1 MPAHTGEAVRDRGD
15 FFGNHVNLAARM
27 ETNGDAGRVNIS
39 GATYEL
45 IKELFR
51 CSYHGQYTETDGE
64 NIDMYYVEEY
74 LGD

>member
-1 MPAHTGEAVRDRGD
+1 
-15 FFGNHVNLAARM
+15 M